1 MKNGKNFILKKSDT
15 FEYEVYVVDGI
26 ITNIYYS
33 QYSFGRRH
41 SLIHSGM
48 YCPNQNLSSFI
59 LTLNEIVNIWQE
71 KELNT
76 YIEFMNSLR
85 DSEKENYFGK
95 NSKPPV
101 YFSSTAQQS
110 GCWPVT
116 ITITILNS
124 KIFSIRYECNA
135 VCDTISHDS
144 LDKRIS
150 NVCRYLQDFLH
161 FLLEHYDID
170 YYYKFLDNLDD
181 EEKEKYFHLSYVPK
195 NYK

>member
-1 MKNGKNFILKKSDT
+1 MKNEKEFKLEKSDT
-15 FEYEVYVVDGI
+15 FEYEVYVVDEI
-26 ITNIYYS
+26 IMNIYYYS
-33 QYSFGRRH
+33 YSFGRRH

-71 KELNT
+71 KDPNT
-76 YIEFMNSLR
+76 YIEFMNSLC

-116 ITITILNS
+116 ITITIFNS
-124 KIFSIRYECNA
+124 KIFSIRHEGGF
-135 VCDTISHDS
+135 CDTISHDS

-150 NVCRYLQDFLH
+150 DVCRYLQDFLH
-161 FLLEHYDID
+161 FLLEYHNID

-181 EEKEKYFHLSYVPK
+181 EEKEKYFHLSYIPK